1 MKTAV
6 LTAGGV
12 APGMNAAVRA
22 VAQKAFSLGWEVVG
36 VEDGFG
42 GILEGRFSPIDRSQH
57 GGLLHRGGTFLGCG
71 GSMEVWGGRGRE
83 RAGEGLK
90 VAGVGGWRS

>member
-1 MKTAV
+1 MKLAV

-22 VAQKAFSLGWEVVG
+22 VTQKAFSLGWEVVG

-42 GILEGRFSPIDRSQH
+42 GIL
-57 GGLLHRGGTFLGCG
+57 
-71 GSMEVWGGRGRE
+71 
-83 RAGEGLK
+83 
-90 VAGVGGWRS
+90 